1 MAEVGNPACVS
12 MRPGE
17 GHRQGCARLHVLSTA
32 AVCTAAQSPPPL
44 TFLLRCCR
52 RMPTYYAQEFGL
64 DVGHSAALSV
74 LPWGL
79 NVVCANVA
87 GYYGDKVNTDRV

>member
-1 MAEVGNPACVS
+1 
-12 MRPGE
+12 
-17 GHRQGCARLHVLSTA
+17 
-32 AVCTAAQSPPPL
+32 
-44 TFLLRCCR
+44 
-52 RMPTYYAQEFGL
+52 MPTYYAQEFGL